1 MLKLRDNRE
10 DMQTIVEAMAAVLD
24 IEVTIY
30 DDSMEVIASTG
41 GNMHNKVGIQV
52 RGYVLKQVMDKKK
65 LFINDQPGKNE
76 LCKECSM
83 SDDCP
88 EKADISSPIIINQK
102 SVGVISLT
110 AYNEEQRKL
119 LLSDLDSLVNFLDK
133 ISKLIQSNLVEY
145 ELVKRLKSVLD
156 NLDTI
161 INCVNEGVIAV
172 DDNENILHI
181 NKSAKSL
188 LKLFDNKLIGKKV
201 TQIFPGLNLK
211 EVLTTGEGYTDK
223 EIELELCGKIFHV
236 VSTARVMKNSTES
249 IGAVV
254 TLRGM
259 EEVKRFVYEIG
270 LKQDEYSLSNIITND
285 KGMLELK
292 TKIHKLYNS
301 DSTVLITGESG
312 TGKELFARAIHT
324 EGRRRDKPFIAINC
338 AAIPEALLESELF
351 GYEGGAFTGASNKGK
366 PGKFELAHGGTIFL
380 DEIGDMPLYLQSK
393 MLRAIENRQIERIGG
408 TKTIDLD
415 IRIIAATNKN
425 LEEMVKLG
433 EFRED
438 LFFRINVIPLYIPPL
453 RKRHEDI
460 LVLTEFFID
469 KHIKILDKNYIKGIS
484 SEALEM
490 MKNYDWPGNVRELE
504 NAIEYAANM
513 ETADV
518 ISVSSL
524 PQRIFNSNKKIESQ
538 NFGID
543 QSIIP
548 LNELEINMIHK
559 AMDKFGDTVKGKM
572 LASDALGIDLST
584 LYRKLKKNNNN

>member
-1 MLKLRDNRE
+1 MSRLSENRE

-30 DDSMEVIASTG
+30 DDNMEVIASTG

-52 RGYVLKQVMDKKK
+52 RGYVLKKVMNQKK
-65 LFINDQPGKNE
+65 LFVNDQPGKSK
-76 LCKECSM
+76 LCKKCSM
-83 SDDCP
+83 LDGCP
-88 EKADISSPIIINQK
+88 EKADISSPIIINNK

-110 AYNEEQRKL
+110 AYNEEQRIL
-119 LLSDLDSLVNFLDK
+119 LIEELDSLVNFLDK

-145 ELVKRLKSVLD
+145 DLVKRLTSVLD

-172 DDNENILHI
+172 DDKENILHI

-188 LKLFDNKLIGKKV
+188 LKLLDDKLIGKKV
-201 TQIFPGLNLK
+201 TEVFPGLNLK

-223 EIELELCGKIFHV
+223 EIELELCGKRFHV
-236 VSTARVMKNSTES
+236 VSTARVMKNSFES

-270 LKQDEYSLSNIITND
+270 LKQGDYSLNNIITND
-285 KGMLELK
+285 KEMLDLK
-292 TKIHKLYNS
+292 TKIRKLFNS

-324 EGRRRDKPFIAINC
+324 DGRRKDKPFIAINC
-338 AAIPEALLESELF
+338 AAIPETLLESELF

-366 PGKFELAHGGTIFL
+366 PGKFELAQGGTIFL

-438 LFFRINVIPLYIPPL
+438 LFFRINVIPFHIPPL
-453 RKRHEDI
+453 RKRQGDI
-460 LVLTEFFID
+460 LVLTNFFID
-469 KHIKILDKNYIKGIS
+469 KHTKKLDKNHIRGIS
-484 SEALEM
+484 NEALEM
-490 MKNYDWPGNVRELE
+490 LMNYDWPGNVRELE
-504 NAIEYAANM
+504 NAIEYAVNM
-513 ETADV
+513 ETSDL
-518 ISVSSL
+518 ISVISL
-524 PQRIFNSNKKIESQ
+524 PQRIFTSNNRPLGQYFEVEH
-538 NFGID
+538 N
-543 QSIIP
+543 IIP
-548 LNELEINMIHK
+548 LNELEMKMIHR
-559 AMDKFGDTVKGKM
+559 AIDKFGDTLKGKKQ
-572 LASDALGIDLST
+572 ASEALGIDLST
-584 LYRKLKKNNNN
+584 LYRKLKNIKE